1 MVTERGSERDPAE
14 NESKKGFKVVDR
26 RRFNDDGTAREG
38 PDVAP
43 EPVRVTPPPAAAPA
57 ASRAPGQ
64 PQPASRQS
72 GTTAAKQH
80 EAAAPSGPTAT
91 PAAAPPKPPSPEEA
105 PGGLTFSVFIQS
117 LAQQA
122 LMQMGLIP
130 WPHGQREL
138 HLEQARDSIDILQ
151 LLKAKTR
158 GNLSA
163 EENQLLDTIVYE
175 LKMSWVEVQQAIAR
189 SKGGGIPRP
198 PGR

>member
-1 MVTERGSERDPAE
+1 MATND
-14 NESKKGFKVVDR
+14 NEGKETKFKVVDR

-43 EPVRVTPPPAAAPA
+43 DKPARNDPVSPPSPPSAASSAAAAATSPGPSAAGGPGAPGGAGNGAPAKNAPA
-57 ASRAPGQ
+57 AG
-64 PQPASRQS
+64 
-72 GTTAAKQH
+72 GDK
-80 EAAAPSGPTAT
+80 GAT
-91 PAAAPPKPPSPEEA
+91 PADEA
-105 PGGLTFSVFIQS
+105 PNGLTFSIFIQS

-122 LMQMGLIP
+122 LMQLGMIP

-138 HLEQARDSIDILQ
+138 HLEQARDTIDILQ

-158 GNLSA
+158 NNLNA
-163 EENQLLDTIVYE
+163 EETQLIDTVLYE

-189 SKGGGIPRP
+189 SKGSPLPKP